1 MNALNYLA
9 GKEKIRH
16 RLIVAPFNKEG
27 FGFVI
32 DDLDSYDKAF
42 LYKLRE
48 VCQVA
53 LDDCLSF
60 DINFMGTGHIEV
72 TASHS
77 PNKEYDPNV
86 GNYYFFFNKWGKFLT
101 HAFERV

>member
-16 RLIVAPFNKEG
+16 RLIIAPFNKEG
-27 FGFVI
+27 FGFTI
-32 DDLDSYDKAF
+32 DDLDNYDKAF

-48 VCQVA
+48 LCQVA
-53 LDDCLSF
+53 LDDHLSF
-60 DINFMGTGHIEV
+60 DINFMSTGYIEV

-77 PNKEYDPNV
+77 PDKEYDLDV
-86 GNYYFFFNKWGKFLT
+86 GNYYFFFNKRGRFLSYD
-101 HAFERV
+101 FE